1 MQTESTGDGGSIYR
15 IPERTRKLLIGMLL
29 FQPVIVLAAGVYIGL
44 TVHRPG
50 ILLLMGCAV
59 LFSLVGTGMMIGTA
73 MTSATVLYPDRIE
86 ARSLFGRR
94 VLNKTDVASQT
105 LVKGQQR
112 GFIEL
117 KPRASGVR
125 PLRVPNY
132 PDETYT
138 RWFQSIPQRGG

>member
-1 MQTESTGDGGSIYR
+1 MQTESTDDGGSIYR

-29 FQPVIVLAAGVYIGL
+29 SQPVIVLAAGVYIGL

-105 LVKGQQR
+105 LVKGQKR